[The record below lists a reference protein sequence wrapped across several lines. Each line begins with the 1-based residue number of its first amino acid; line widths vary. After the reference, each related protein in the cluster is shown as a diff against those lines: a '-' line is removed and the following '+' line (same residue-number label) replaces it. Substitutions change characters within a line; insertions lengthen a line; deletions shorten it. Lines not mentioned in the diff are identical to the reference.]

1 MKAAATALQWL
12 VRVSGLIQVA
22 LGLLFWSGNALAL
35 IPVHM
40 LVGLLLVLMLW
51 ALAALGAVAGVHPG
65 RVALA
70 AVWGL
75 IVPALGVT
83 QTGLLAG
90 DLHWVIQVLHLLV
103 GVAAIGQA
111 EALAVRI
118 KARTSAGRTA
128 AAGAALAG
136 EAR

>member
-1 MKAAATALQWL
+1 M
-12 VRVSGLIQVA
+12 
-22 LGLLFWSGNALAL
+22 
-35 IPVHM
+35 
-40 LVGLLLVLMLW
+40 
-51 ALAALGAVAGVHPG
+51 AGVHPG

-83 QTGLLAG
+83 QSGLLAG
-90 DLHWVIQVLHLLV
+90 DFHWVIQVVHLLV

-118 KARTSAGRTA
+118 KARAPAGRSA
-128 AAGAALAG
+128 ATGAALAG